1 MNAVR
6 RLSGKVAIVTGAA
19 RGMGAA
25 HARGFVAEG
34 ARVVLTDVRAEQGRA
49 LAALLGADAA
59 FVEHDVADA
68 AAWAR
73 VVAFAEQRFGPVN
86 VLVNNAGILGPIARA
101 ADLAEADYLRVIAVN
116 QHSVFLGMHATIP
129 SMLKAGGGSIVNVS
143 SISGLIANYGAPSVA
158 YVGSKFAVRG
168 MSKAAAIEYGRQG
181 IRVNS
186 VHPGF
191 IRTPMMVEGTDESG
205 GDAASLIPMGRIAEP
220 EEVTRLVVFLASDES
235 SYVTAAEYVIDA
247 GLSAC

>member
-1 MNAVR
+1 MAG
-6 RLSGKVAIVTGAA
+6 RLAGKVAIITGAA
-19 RGMGAA
+19 RGMGES

-34 ARVVLTDVRAEQGRA
+34 ARVVLTDVRGDLGRQ
-49 LAALLGADAA
+49 LAAELGEAA
-59 FVEHDVADA
+59 IFVEHDVADGAGWA
-68 AAWAR
+68 A
-73 VVAFAEQRFGPVN
+73 VVKAAEERFGPVT
-86 VLVNNAGILGPIARA
+86 VLVNNAGILGAIKPA
-101 ADLAEADYLRVIAVN
+101 AELTEAEYLHVIAVN
-116 QHSVFLGMHATIP
+116 QTSVFLGMHAVIP
-129 SMLKAGGGSIVNVS
+129 SMLKAGGGSIVNIS
-143 SISGLIANYGAPSVA
+143 SISGMIANYGAPSVA

-205 GDAASLIPMGRIAEP
+205 GDAAAMIPMGRIAEP
-220 EEVTRLVVFLASDES
+220 GEVTRLVVFLASDEA

-247 GLSAC
+247 GMSAC

>member
-1 MNAVR
+1 
-6 RLSGKVAIVTGAA
+6 
-19 RGMGAA
+19 
-25 HARGFVAEG
+25 
-34 ARVVLTDVRAEQGRA
+34 GRA
-49 LAALLGADAA
+49 LAAELGECAT

-68 AAWAR
+68 GAWSR
-73 VVAFAEQRFGPVN
+73 VVAAAEARFGPVP
-86 VLVNNAGILGPIARA
+86 VLVTTAGVLGPSQPA

-116 QHSVFLGMHATIP
+116 QHSVFLGMHHVVP
-129 SMLKAGGGSIVNVS
+129 SMLRAGGGSIVNVS

-168 MSKAAAIEYGRQG
+168 MSKAAAIEYGRRG

-191 IRTPMMVEGTDESG
+191 IRTPMMVDGTDEAG
-205 GDAASLIPMGRIAEP
+205 GDAAALIPMGRIAEP
-220 EEVTRLVVFLASDES
+220 EEVTKLVVFLASDES

>member
-1 MNAVR
+1 M
-6 RLSGKVAIVTGAA
+6 GKLNGKIAIVTGAA
-19 RGMGAA
+19 RGMGEA

-34 ARVVLTDVRAEQGRA
+34 ARVVLTDVRAELGRK
-49 LAALLGADAA
+49 LAAELGANAA
-59 FVEHDVADA
+59 FVEHDVADLDG
-68 AAWAR
+68 WKR
-73 VVAFAEQRFGPVN
+73 VVATAESRFGPVN
-86 VLVNNAGILGPIARA
+86 VLVNNAGILGAIAKA
-101 ADLAEADYLRVIAVN
+101 ADLTEADYLRTIAVN
-116 QHSVFLGMHATIP
+116 QHSVYLGMHTVIP

-143 SISGLIANYGAPSVA
+143 SISGIVANYGAPSVA

-168 MSKAAAIEYGRQG
+168 MSKAAAIEYGRQN

-191 IRTPMMVEGTDESG
+191 IRTPMMVEGTDENG

-220 EEVTRLVVFLASDES
+220 EEVTKLVVFLASDDA

-247 GLSAC
+247 GMSAC

>member
-1 MNAVR
+1 MG
-6 RLSGKVAIVTGAA
+6 RLDGKVAIITGAA
-19 RGMGAA
+19 RGMGEA

-34 ARVVLTDVRAEQGRA
+34 ARVVLTDVRVEQGRA
-49 LAALLGADAA
+49 LAAQLGERAA
-59 FVEHDVADA
+59 FIEHDVADR

-73 VVAFAEQRFGPVN
+73 VVALAESRFGPVT

-101 ADLAEADYLRVIAVN
+101 VELREEDYLRVIAVN
-116 QHSVFLGMHATIP
+116 QNSVFLGMQAAIP

-143 SISGLIANYGAPSVA
+143 SISGMIANYGAPSVA

-168 MSKAAAIEYGRQG
+168 MSKAAAIEYGRQN

-191 IRTPMMVEGTDESG
+191 IRTPMMTEGTDESG
-205 GDAASLIPMGRIAEP
+205 GDAASMIPMGRIAEP
-220 EEVTRLVVFLASDES
+220 EEVTKLVVFLASDEA

-247 GLSAC
+247 GMSAC